1 MRCISIISAHD
12 QGGCRTGMAKITAAN
27 GFPTRFNICDPFMRW
42 FIEYFATI
50 EDYGLMVYTLKSFS
64 VKKRKKLMNK
74 EMKEEDKLNKEAD
87 KIVKWAKQA
96 SNRRTNVSGLNLDEG
111 LVI

>member
-1 MRCISIISAHD
+1 MCSYTKLCEICALIWVAAELGWQKLLLQMDFPQGSIS
-12 QGGCRTGMAKITAAN
+12 
-27 GFPTRFNICDPFMRW
+27 RW